1 LASGRAIRFVG
12 LVVDHLLESI
22 LLTAT
27 VGLLVSPI
35 SWTGHWVWAIPAC
48 ALLWTRTANA
58 YRAVRIR
65 SARFGVLAGL
75 ASLWTITMGI
85 GLPWHAP
92 YLGDKEYTHRGF
104 DLFLGNSYAV
114 CAVALLLAATYEFRR
129 RARARRRS
137 SFSVRV

>member
-1 LASGRAIRFVG
+1 M
-12 LVVDHLLESI
+12 VVDHLLESI